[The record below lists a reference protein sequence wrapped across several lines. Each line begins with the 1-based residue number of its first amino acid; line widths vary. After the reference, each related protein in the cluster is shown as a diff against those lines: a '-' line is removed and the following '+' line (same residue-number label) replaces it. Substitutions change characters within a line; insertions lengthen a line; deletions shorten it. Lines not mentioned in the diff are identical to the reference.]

1 MFEVEKEAMLRE
13 YADIVDWDVIDLYN
27 ISKDFVIEMKEYF
40 HPKNINFFTRQKK
53 RIDDL
58 IKYYGK
64 KFYIEVFD
72 NYGYPDRW

>member
-1 MFEVEKEAMLRE
+1 MLRE

-27 ISKDFVIEMKEYF
+27 ISKDFVIEMREYF
-40 HPKNINFFTRQKK
+40 HPKNINLFTRQKE

-72 NYGYPDRW
+72 NYGYLDEW